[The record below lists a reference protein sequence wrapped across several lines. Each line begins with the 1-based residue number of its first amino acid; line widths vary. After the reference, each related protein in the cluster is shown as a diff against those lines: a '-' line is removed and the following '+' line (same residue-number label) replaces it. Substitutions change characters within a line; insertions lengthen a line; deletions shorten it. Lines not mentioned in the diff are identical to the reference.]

1 MRSRAKPTSARRPRC
16 SECRRSTTSSHLV
29 ATRGAPCARR
39 WRRSRWQ
46 RSTPLPASGGIGS
59 SCCSRSRS
67 VTTSTCTRASITRP
81 TSAASSDRKVSALL
95 PNWRHVPVG
104 YHGRS
109 GTVVV
114 SGTDV
119 VRPRGHVPTSGG
131 RRFRAERGSSTSS
144 WNWVSWSAPAVDE
157 ASRPPSTTSTR
168 TCSAWCSSTTGRRAT
183 FRRSSTNRSGPS
195 SASRS

>member
-16 SECRRSTTSSHLV
+16 SECRRSTTSSHWV

-39 WRRSRWQ
+39 WRRSRWR
-46 RSTPLPASGGIGS
+46 RSTLRPASGGIGS

-81 TSAASSDRKVSALL
+81 TSATSSDRKVT
-95 PNWRHVPVG
+95 RCCRTG
-104 YHGRS
+104 DTCRS
-109 GTVVV
+109 GTTDARERSSCRAPTWCDRADMYRHPRV
-114 SGTDV
+114 SS
-119 VRPRGHVPTSGG
+119 SG
-131 RRFRAERGSSTSS
+131 RARSSTSS